1 MVTEKAR
8 MGLSKRA
15 RRPRNV
21 QYVLDESGAKT
32 AVVLPIKEYERLME
46 DLFDRRLI
54 DEARSEPAVDIDKV
68 EARLRKDGLLPD

>member
-1 MVTEKAR
+1 MVTEKAPSR
-8 MGLSKRA
+8 RA

-21 QYVLDESGAKT
+21 QYVLDATGAKT

-54 DEARSEPAVDIDKV
+54 AEARSEPTVAIEDV
-68 EARLRKDGLLPD
+68 EARLRQDGLLPG